1 MNKIAFV
8 SVGVLPVPDTKGGA
22 VEALITSL
30 VRQNEKEKKLQFEI
44 FSIGEEEAKE
54 VSKKY
59 KLSKVWFYDIPNG
72 IKIFDLM
79 IYRVFKK
86 LFPKKNYNQAR
97 YILQRLYFIWKCKKE
112 LIKNDYDKVILENH
126 PSLMLIL
133 KDSRIL
139 KKYKGKIIYHIHNEF
154 GGTYGCRKQ
163 LNEID
168 CFISVSNALSE
179 NVSQKY
185 SLDKNKFIVLK
196 NCIDKGRFNKQ
207 IDCEKIEQLKSLYGI
222 KNGERVIVFA
232 GRLTK
237 GKGVHILIKAF
248 SKLNLPNLKLVI
260 VGGVSFTLDFHSEYE
275 QELHELANS
284 NVIFTGFVPYS
295 EMHYYYQ
302 MADIGVFP
310 SIAFEA
316 AGLTIIEAMSCGLPV
331 ITVNTGGISEYTG
344 DAAVL
349 LKNDSGIEK
358 EMEQQMMLLLNNS
371 EKLKEMREKSIVE
384 TKKYTEEDYYLN
396 FISLLNRIKET
407 KCIRTDLV

>member
-30 VRQNEKEKKLQFEI
+30 IRQNEKERRLKFEI
-44 FSIGEEEAKE
+44 FSIDEEKAKE

-59 KLSKVWFYDIPNG
+59 KFSKVWFYDIPNS
-72 IKIFDLM
+72 IKMLDLM

-86 LFPKKNYNQAR
+86 LFPGKNYNQAR

-112 LIKNDYDKVILENH
+112 LLKNDYDKVILENH

-133 KDSRIL
+133 KNSKIL
-139 KKYKGKIIYHIHNEF
+139 KKYKGKIIYHVHNEF

-168 CFISVSNALSE
+168 CFISVSNALSK
-179 NVSQKY
+179 NLCQKY
-185 SLDKNKFIVLK
+185 SLDENKFIVLK
-196 NCIDKGRFNKQ
+196 NCIDKERFNEQ
-207 IDCEKIEQLKSLYGI
+207 IDCGKIERLKNLHGI
-222 KNGERVIVFA
+222 KNGERVIIFA

-248 SKLNLPNLKLVI
+248 NKLNFPNLKLVI
-260 VGGVSFTLDFHSEYE
+260 VGGISFTLDFHSEYE

-284 NVIFTGFVPYS
+284 NVIFTGYVPYS

-331 ITVNTGGISEYTG
+331 ITVDTGGISEYTG

-349 LKNDSGIEK
+349 LKNDSEIEK
-358 EMEQQMMLLLNNS
+358 EMEQQIMLLLNDS
-371 EKLKEMREKSIVE
+371 EKIKEMQEKSILE
-384 TKKYTEEDYYLN
+384 TRKYTEEDYYLN
-396 FISLLNRIKET
+396 FISLFNQIKVT